1 MKNILFIA
9 LALIPFSLQAGPPP
23 GSYPKQVPFI
33 LYCHKDEAT
42 MLHAVQ
48 SSFHEYISLTAE
60 IGKEGDMTLFLLE
73 DPDDKSMSVVVT
85 SDGETCLIFS
95 GDNTEHFD
103 EPDYIPS
110 EEDENI

>member
-1 MKNILFIA
+1 MKALVLMLSLFFTTA
-9 LALIPFSLQAGPPP
+9 LAGPPP

-42 MLHAVQ
+42 MLYAVQ

-60 IGKEGDMTLFLLE
+60 IGKAGDMMLYLLE

-85 SDGETCLIFS
+85 NDGETCLVFS
-95 GDNTEHFD
+95 GDNTEHLD

-110 EEDENI
+110 EKDVNI

>member
-1 MKNILFIA
+1 MKLLLLILMMISP
-9 LALIPFSLQAGPPP
+9 LAYAGPPP
-23 GSYPKQVPFI
+23 DSYPKQVPFI

-42 MLHAVQ
+42 MLYAVQ

-60 IGKEGDMTLFLLE
+60 IGKAGDMMLYLLE

-85 SDGETCLIFS
+85 NGGETCLVFS
-95 GDNTEHFD
+95 GGNTEHLD

-110 EEDENI
+110 EKDVSI